1 MTLFVLLQEFLYSGR
16 KGWLV
21 SLLKS
26 RRTKDNAVRP
36 QNLDDEADEETEPME
51 YSADEAAQDVEY
63 LKMTTYDTNTAEI
76 MEEKIKLTA
85 KYRHNKLSETGVN
98 IVKQFPFF
106 IAHPHLVI
114 CLFLFNSFE

>member
-98 IVKQFPFF
+98 IEQFPFF